1 MRSLIHIPL
10 ICFLS
15 SCSSIPAPSILSPS
29 ISEKLVSVSYG
40 SPPINYQK
48 ILKDFLI
55 ENLKDHELA
64 KVEFINEP
72 SKLSIDH
79 LGDTY
84 SGYRVCLS
92 INEKR
97 GDYYLGYRNHFFLI
111 NNNNVELHLYDS
123 GLLTIPFEYC
133 VTRDTSRE
141 MLITDIPETKDDISI
156 TEMDKVKVIKKDEM
170 DKVKVIKKDEMDKV
184 KIIKRDEIEK
194 IDTNTYIS
202 CAFGQEEKIYV
213 FNQSKNTFRYI
224 DKLNETDYSLE
235 YNDGFIV
242 ANYLDT
248 ELSINRVTG
257 KAILQN
263 EVQKQGIC
271 ELTDKTKF

>member
-1 MRSLIHIPL
+1 MRSLIYIPL

-29 ISEKLVSVSYG
+29 ESENLVSVNYG
-40 SPPINYQK
+40 SSPINYQK
-48 ILKDFLI
+48 ILKDYLI
-55 ENLKDHELA
+55 ENLSDHELA

-97 GDYYLGYRNHFFLI
+97 GDYFLGYRNHFFLI
-111 NNNNVELHLYDS
+111 NNNNVVLHLYDS

-141 MLITDIPETKDDISI
+141 MLITDIPETKDDISV
-156 TEMDKVKVIKKDEM
+156 TEMDKVKV
-170 DKVKVIKKDEMDKV
+170 
-184 KIIKRDEIEK
+184 IKRDEIEK

-202 CAFGQEEKIYV
+202 CSFGQEEKIYI

-224 DKLNETDYSLE
+224 DKLSETDYSLE
-235 YNDGFIV
+235 YNDAFIV

-263 EVQKQGIC
+263 EVQKYGIC
-271 ELTDKTKF
+271 ELTDKAKC

>member
-1 MRSLIHIPL
+1 MRSLSFIPL

-29 ISEKLVSVSYG
+29 KSEKLVSVSYG
-40 SPPINYQK
+40 SSPINYQK
-48 ILKDFLI
+48 ILKDYLI

-97 GDYYLGYRNHFFLI
+97 NGYYLGYRNHFFLI

-141 MLITDIPETKDDISI
+141 MLITDIPETKDDISV
-156 TEMDKVKVIKKDEM
+156 TEMDKVKVIK
-170 DKVKVIKKDEMDKV
+170 
-184 KIIKRDEIEK
+184 RDEIDK

-202 CAFGQEEKIYV
+202 CSFGQEEKIYV

-235 YNDGFIV
+235 YNDAFIV

-263 EVQKQGIC
+263 EEQKQGIC

>member
-1 MRSLIHIPL
+1 MRSLIYIPL

-55 ENLKDHELA
+55 ENLKDHEEA

-235 YNDGFIV
+235 YNDAFIV

>member
-1 MRSLIHIPL
+1 MRLIVSISL

-15 SCSSIPAPSILSPS
+15 SCSSIPAPSVLSPS
-29 ISEKLVSVSYG
+29 KSDRLVNVDYG
-40 SPPINYQK
+40 SSPSNYQK
-48 ILKDFLI
+48 ILKDYLI
-55 ENLKDHELA
+55 KNLINHVDA

-72 SKLSIDH
+72 AKLSIDH
-79 LGDTY
+79 LGDSY

-141 MLITDIPETKDDISI
+141 MLITDIPETKEDISI
-156 TEMDKVKVIKKDEM
+156 EEMDEIKVIKKDKVDEIKVIKKDEI
-170 DKVKVIKKDEMDKV
+170 DK
-184 KIIKRDEIEK
+184 IESS
-194 IDTNTYIS
+194 IYIA
-202 CAFGQEEKIYV
+202 CVFGQNERTYV
-213 FNQSKNTFRYI
+213 FNESKNIFRYI
-224 DKLNETDYSLE
+224 DKLNETDYSVE
-235 YNDGFIV
+235 YNEAFIV

-257 KAILQN
+257 KATLQN
-263 EVQKQGIC
+263 ELLERGVC

>member
-1 MRSLIHIPL
+1 MRILVYISLTCI
-10 ICFLS
+10 LS

-29 ISEKLVSVSYG
+29 ESDRLLNVNYG
-40 SPPINYQK
+40 SAPSNYQK
-48 ILKDFLI
+48 ILKDYLI
-55 ENLKDHELA
+55 RNLINHEDA

-72 SKLSIDH
+72 HKLSIDH

-111 NNNNVELHLYDS
+111 NKNKVTLHLYDS

-141 MLITDIPETKDDISI
+141 MLITDIPETKEDISI
-156 TEMDKVKVIKKDEM
+156 KDMDEVKVIKKDKI
-170 DKVKVIKKDEMDKV
+170 DKVDS
-184 KIIKRDEIEK
+184 
-194 IDTNTYIS
+194 NTYIS
-202 CAFGQEEKIYV
+202 CIFGQNERTYV
-213 FNQSKNTFRYI
+213 FNESKNIFRYI
-224 DKLNETDYSLE
+224 DMLNETNYSLE
-235 YNDGFIV
+235 YNEAFIV
-242 ANYLDT
+242 AKNMDT

-257 KAILQN
+257 KATLQN
-263 EVQKQGIC
+263 EVLEQGVC

>member
-1 MRSLIHIPL
+1 MRLIVYISLAY
-10 ICFLS
+10 FLS

-29 ISEKLVSVSYG
+29 KTDRLVNVNYG
-40 SPPINYQK
+40 SSPSNYQK
-48 ILKDFLI
+48 ILKDYLI
-55 ENLKDHELA
+55 RNLTNHEDA

-72 SKLSIDH
+72 AKLSIDH
-79 LGDTY
+79 LGDSY

-97 GDYYLGYRNHFFLI
+97 GNYYLGYRNHFFLI

-141 MLITDIPETKDDISI
+141 MLITDIPETKEDISI
-156 TEMDKVKVIKKDEM
+156 KEMDEIKVIKKD
-170 DKVKVIKKDEMDKV
+170 
-184 KIIKRDEIEK
+184 K
-194 IDTNTYIS
+194 IDKIDSNIYIS
-202 CAFGQEEKIYV
+202 CVFERNERTYV
-213 FNQSKNTFRYI
+213 FNESKNTFRYI

-235 YNDGFIV
+235 YNEAFIV

-257 KAILQN
+257 KATLQN
-263 EVQKQGIC
+263 DVLETGVC
-271 ELTDKTKF
+271 ELTDQTKF

>member
-1 MRSLIHIPL
+1 MRSLICISIVCL
-10 ICFLS
+10 LS
-15 SCSSIPAPSILSPS
+15 SCSSVPAPSILSPS
-29 ISEKLVSVSYG
+29 KSEKLISVNYG
-40 SPPINYQK
+40 SSPINYQK
-48 ILKDFLI
+48 ILKDYLI
-55 ENLKDHELA
+55 ENLQNHELA

-141 MLITDIPETKDDISI
+141 MLITDIPEAKEDISV
-156 TEMDKVKVIKKDEM
+156 TEMDKVKVKKS
-170 DKVKVIKKDEMDKV
+170 
-184 KIIKRDEIEK
+184 DEIKE

-202 CAFGQEEKIYV
+202 CIFEQDEKIYI
-213 FNQSKNTFRYI
+213 FNESKNTFRYI

-235 YNDGFIV
+235 YNEAFIV

-248 ELSINRVTG
+248 ELLINRVTG
-257 KAILQN
+257 KATLQG
-263 EVQKQGIC
+263 EVLKQGIC